1 LVPKQ
6 HVLGFGCVFQFTQY
20 YDDYGDSVNKI
31 PMLERFA
38 AQSLVEHEGELIFSK
53 EKFAE
58 LIVRRTLDI
67 VEAHTEI
74 FQSDESR
81 AMVEH
86 IKQSVKTDFG
96 VEE

>member
-1 LVPKQ
+1 MNERIYTLAEQ
-6 HVLGFGCVFQFTQY
+6 AGFSFKYKTAPDEMNPGHKLK
-20 YDDYGDSVNKI
+20 D
-31 PMLERFA
+31 L
-38 AQSLVEHEGELIFSK
+38 
-53 EKFAE
+53 EKFAQ

-74 FQSDESR
+74 FQSSEAQ

-96 VEE
+96 VEQ

>member
-1 LVPKQ
+1 M
-6 HVLGFGCVFQFTQY
+6 H
-20 YDDYGDSVNKI
+20 
-31 PMLERFA
+31 ERIR
-38 AQSLVEHEGELIFSK
+38 ELAVQAGIYQLDRFDAIDGSNQM

-58 LIVRRTLDI
+58 LIVQRTLDI

-74 FQSDESR
+74 FQSDEAR

>member
-1 LVPKQ
+1 MKARI
-6 HVLGFGCVFQFTQY
+6 
-20 YDDYGDSVNKI
+20 K
-31 PMLERFA
+31 
-38 AQSLVEHEGELIFSK
+38 ELAEQAGLSHMPSNYPDMADLYKGADFEL

-58 LIVRRTLDI
+58 LIVQRTLAI

-74 FQSDESR
+74 FQSAEAR

-96 VEE
+96 VKE

>member
-1 LVPKQ
+1 MNKLIDELSLKAE
-6 HVLGFGCVFQFTQY
+6 GY
-20 YDDYGDSVNKI
+20 ADDTDLPWLATYT
-31 PMLERFA
+31 
-38 AQSLVEHEGELIFSK
+38 

-58 LIVRRTLDI
+58 LIVQRTLAI

-74 FQSDESR
+74 FQSSEAR

-96 VEE
+96 VK

>member
-1 LVPKQ
+1 MNEERIYELRCKAQELAAEAFPGKVPFDPNPDPILWDRI
-6 HVLGFGCVFQFTQY
+6 HVSY
-20 YDDYGDSVNKI
+20 
-31 PMLERFA
+31 
-38 AQSLVEHEGELIFSK
+38 

-58 LIVRRTLDI
+58 LIVQRTLDI

-74 FQSDESR
+74 FQSSEAR

-86 IKQSVKTDFG
+86 IKHSVKTDFG